1 MRPRRPRARALL
13 VAVAAPVLAGALL
26 AACGSDWS
34 TPHDGPV
41 AVGALSAGFLEP
53 GETPT
58 PEATIVPEA
67 GSWDGIGPRDGY
79 RVVLL
84 TRGDDAPT
92 RTVADAVRAWA
103 DAEGVDLRV
112 IEPATPD
119 DLVPSIAEAVG
130 MGPDLVISAGEDLVD
145 PLAVVSAS
153 HLDTEFLVVGAEIAE
168 PTGNVTAVDWT
179 GASFRGEGLGS
190 ASDHD
195 PATFTPERAD
205 RAVRAGVGSV
215 LGGVTGVVVW
225 VD

>member
-1 MRPRRPRARALL
+1 MRPRRPRARA
-13 VAVAAPVLAGALL
+13 ALL
-26 AACGSDWS
+26 AASTAGLTGALLGACASDWS

-53 GETPT
+53 GTTPT

-67 GSWDGIGPRDGY
+67 GSWDGIAPRDGY

-92 RTVADAVRAWA
+92 RTLADAVREWA
-103 DAEGVDLRV
+103 DAEGADLRV
-112 IEPATPD
+112 IEPETPA
-119 DLVPSIAEAVG
+119 DLVPSIDEAVG

-153 HLDTEFLVVGAEIAE
+153 HLDQEFLVVGAEIAE

-190 ASDHD
+190 ASDYD
-195 PATFTPERAD
+195 PASFTPERAAA
-205 RAVRAGVGSV
+205 AVRAGVGSV